1 MMVKRW
7 TVGEL
12 TRYVRQLIET
22 DYRLQ
27 ELEVEGEVSNLRVP
41 GSGHAYFTLKDE
53 QAQLKCVMWR
63 DAVQAHRRLPRD
75 GERVIALGSV
85 GVYEAGGQYQLYCQ
99 TLMPV
104 GEGDL
109 YRQFIA
115 LKERLEAEGWF
126 APERKQPLPERPR
139 TIGVVTGEGTAA
151 LQDVLN
157 VIRRRYPLARVIVSP
172 TPVQGEGAPPQ
183 IAAALRA
190 INRHPDV
197 DLILLVRGGGSIE
210 DLWGFNDE
218 RVVQAVAQSALPVIT
233 GVGHETDFTLAD
245 FAADQRA
252 PTPSAAAE
260 LATPVTVDDLQAYI
274 DQRQAALST
283 LAMMALRER
292 RQQVDGVADSLLAYS
307 PLAAIGEGR
316 GRVEGLAGR
325 AARAVSHALA
335 LRRERLDGLAK
346 ALQAMSP
353 GATLGR
359 GYALVYGPGGG
370 ILRRAADAAPGDR
383 LRIRLQDGELD
394 ATVVDRESEED
405 G

>member
-41 GSGHAYFTLKDE
+41 GSGHAYFTLKDD

-63 DAVQAHRRLPRD
+63 DAVQAMRRLPRD
-75 GERVIALGSV
+75 GERVIALGNI

-109 YRQFIA
+109 YRRFIA

-126 APERKQPLPERPR
+126 APERKRPLPERLR

-183 IAAALRA
+183 IVAALRA

-197 DLILLVRGGGSIE
+197 DVILLVRGGGSIE
-210 DLWGFNDE
+210 DLWCFNDE
-218 RVVQAVAQSALPVIT
+218 RVVQAVAESALPVIT
-233 GVGHETDFTLAD
+233 GVGHETDYTLVD

-260 LATPVTVDDLQAYI
+260 LATPLTVDDLSAAVEQMW
-274 DQRQAALST
+274 AALNDR
-283 LAMMALRER
+283 LALEIRER
-292 RQQVDGVADSLLAYS
+292 RQRVDGIADSLLAYS
-307 PLAAIGEGR
+307 PLAAIEAGR
-316 GRVEGLAGR
+316 GRVDHLAGR
-325 AARAVSHALA
+325 AAQIVSHTLA

-353 GATLGR
+353 AATLGR
-359 GYALVYGPGGG
+359 GYALVYGPEGGL
-370 ILRRAADAAPGDR
+370 LRRAADASPGDR
-383 LRIRLQDGELD
+383 LRIRLEDGELN
-394 ATVVDRESEED
+394 ATVADREGEED